1 MSSDSDSAG
10 TVTSR
15 KSEHVTMRRTK
26 KSHLKSGRHDI
37 SYDTN
42 KINFKVPQFASED
55 PELWFALLENQ
66 FESYNVTDDLIK
78 FATVIN
84 NLDIAHAKSVKDI
97 IMNPPVTNRY
107 DKIKNEILR
116 RLSASRELKVKQLLN
131 QEKLG
136 DRKPS
141 QFLRHLQDLAGT
153 SATDDLIKQIWTNQL
168 PINLQ
173 TVLVSQPSHSLEQ
186 LADLADRIHELTT
199 PFNVASTSSSSAQPC
214 QHSEIAELKQMV
226 ERLALRLEKH
236 TQGRPNHNRKADN
249 YRSRPQQRN
258 RSSSRQRSRSNSS
271 YRRYPICW
279 YHSKYGSKAHRC
291 IQPCDFNKPENSK
304 GGR

>member
-1 MSSDSDSAG
+1 
-10 TVTSR
+10 
-15 KSEHVTMRRTK
+15 MRRTK
-26 KSHLKSGRHDI
+26 KSRLNSVRHDI

-42 KINFKVPQFASED
+42 KINFKVPQFAPED
-55 PELWFALLENQ
+55 PELWFALIESQ
-66 FESYNVTDDLIK
+66 FESYSVTDDLIK

-116 RLSASRELKVKQLLN
+116 RLSASRELKVKQLLS

-153 SATDDLIKQIWTNQL
+153 SATEDLITQIWSNQL

-173 TVLVSQPSHSLEQ
+173 TVLISQPSHSLEQ
-186 LADLADRIHELTT
+186 LADLADRVHELTI
-199 PFNVASTSSSSAQPC
+199 SAQPC

-226 ERLALRLEKH
+226 ERLALRLEEH
-236 TQGRPNHNRKADN
+236 TQGRHRRNRKANN

-258 RSSSRQRSRSNSS
+258 RSPSLQKLRSNSS
-271 YRRYPICW
+271 YRRYPICL

-291 IQPCDFNKPENSK
+291 IQPCDFNKPGNSK